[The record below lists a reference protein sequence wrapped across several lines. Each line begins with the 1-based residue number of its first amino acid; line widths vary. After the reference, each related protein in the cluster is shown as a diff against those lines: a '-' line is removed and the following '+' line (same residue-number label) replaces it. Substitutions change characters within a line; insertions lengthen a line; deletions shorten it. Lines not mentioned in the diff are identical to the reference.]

1 MHSDKEYHSYKITQ
15 DDLHVQVTKG
25 EQKVIDTMLPET
37 LRNDPMKQQ
46 LYIQLIIDDYDLKKR
61 AEEGMQE
68 ILKKVPEAGGKKW
81 IIMKLSFEIRERQI
95 RFIISGD
102 NSRHIFL

>member
-37 LRNDPMKQQ
+37 LRNDPIKQQ

-81 IIMKLSFEIRERQI
+81 IIM
-95 RFIISGD
+95 
-102 NSRHIFL
+102 N